1 MSAFQPLHSMIS
13 VGKNVAGEIVFLLY
27 TLDKIASNIN
37 TNIHVRTHN
46 DYEL

>member
-1 MSAFQPLHSMIS
+1 MIS
-13 VGKNVAGEIVFLLY
+13 VRKNRLHGAGEIVFLLY
-27 TLDKIASNIN
+27 TFDKIALNIN